1 MKTAI
6 GVSVLAAACLAAFV
20 LAPAVDHT
28 PHPQPV
34 QTFSRAFSGP
44 LDESFE
50 VRRPHGVR

>member
-1 MKTAI
+1 VRTAI
-6 GVSVLAAACLAAFV
+6 GISLLAAACIAAFV
-20 LAPAVDHT
+20 LTPAADHT

-50 VRRPHGVR
+50 VRWPHGVR